1 MAGEPEMNNER
12 GFSLTELLIVIAI
25 LGFMM
30 GGLFTLQRQGQ
41 LAYMVGAARV
51 EVQQNGRIA
60 IESMM
65 TEIRSALAIN
75 AFPANCNTANG
86 GTSITFND
94 QNGVAV
100 TYSRTGASA
109 PYTLDRS
116 VGGVATTVI
125 GGVQSLRIW
134 CYNTSDALTANL
146 ADIRSIRVQV
156 TTRTERGA
164 VANSPG
170 DQRAIAEGRVR
181 LRNI

>member
-100 TYSRTGASA
+100 TYSLAGTDLMRTAG
-109 PYTLDRS
+109 L
-116 VGGVATTVI
+116 GGTPVI

-134 CYNTSDALTANL
+134 CYNTSDTLTANL
-146 ADIRSIRVQV
+146 ADIRTIRVQV

>member
-1 MAGEPEMNNER
+1 MNNER
-12 GFSLTELLIVIAI
+12 GFSLAELLIVIAI

-41 LAYMVGAARV
+41 LAYMVGSARV
-51 EVQQNGRIA
+51 EVQQNSRIA

-75 AFPANCNTANG
+75 AFPANCNSAAG
-86 GTSITFND
+86 GTTITFND
-94 QNGVAV
+94 QNGVAT
-100 TYSRTGASA
+100 TYSLAGTDLNRT
-109 PYTLDRS
+109 
-116 VGGVATTVI
+116 VGGVAATVI

-134 CYNTSDALTANL
+134 CYDTSDTLTATL
-146 ADIRSIRVQV
+146 ADIRTIRVQV

-170 DQRAIAEGRVR
+170 DQHAIAEGRVR

>member
-1 MAGEPEMNNER
+1 MNNDR
-12 GFSLTELLIVIAI
+12 GFSLAELLIVIAI

-41 LAYMVGAARV
+41 LAYMVGSARV

-65 TEIRSALAIN
+65 TEIRSALTIN
-75 AFPANCNTANG
+75 AYPANCNSANG
-86 GTSITFND
+86 GTSIVFND
-94 QNGVAV
+94 QNGVAT
-100 TYSRTGASA
+100 TYSLAGTNLNRT
-109 PYTLDRS
+109 

-134 CYNTSDALTANL
+134 CYNTSDTLTANL
-146 ADIRSIRVQV
+146 ADIRTIRVQI

>member
-1 MAGEPEMNNER
+1 VNNER
-12 GFSLTELLIVIAI
+12 GFSLTELLVVIAI

-41 LAYMVGAARV
+41 LAYMVGSARV

-65 TEIRSALAIN
+65 SEIRSALAIN
-75 AFPANCNTANG
+75 AFPANCNTAAG

-94 QNGVAV
+94 QNGVAT
-100 TYSRTGASA
+100 TYSLGGTDLNRTVAGVAT
-109 PYTLDRS
+109 PV
-116 VGGVATTVI
+116 VGGVQT
-125 GGVQSLRIW
+125 LRIW
-134 CYNTSDALTANL
+134 CYSTSDTLTATL
-146 ADIRSIRVQV
+146 ADIRTIRVQV

-164 VANSPG
+164 AANSPG

>member
-1 MAGEPEMNNER
+1 MNSER
-12 GFSLTELLIVIAI
+12 GFSLAELLIVIAI

-60 IESMM
+60 IETMM

-75 AFPANCNTANG
+75 AFPASCNTANG
-86 GTSITFND
+86 GTTITFND
-94 QNGVAV
+94 QNGVAT
-100 TYSRTGASA
+100 TYSLAGTDLNRT
-109 PYTLDRS
+109 
-116 VGGVATTVI
+116 VGGVATPVI

-134 CYNTSDALTANL
+134 CYNTSNTLTAALT
-146 ADIRSIRVQV
+146 DIRTIRVQV

-164 VANSPG
+164 AANSPG
-170 DQRAIAEGRVR
+170 DQHAISEGRVR

>member
-1 MAGEPEMNNER
+1 MSSER
-12 GFSLTELLIVIAI
+12 GFSLAELLIVIAI

-86 GTSITFND
+86 GTTITFND
-94 QNGVAV
+94 QNSVAT
-100 TYSRTGASA
+100 TYSLAGTNLNRT
-109 PYTLDRS
+109 

-125 GGVQSLRIW
+125 GGVQTLRIW
-134 CYNTSDALTANL
+134 CLNTSNTLTATL
-146 ADIRSIRVQV
+146 SDIRTIRVQV

-164 VANSPG
+164 AANSPG
-170 DQRAIAEGRVR
+170 DQHAISEGRVR

>member
-1 MAGEPEMNNER
+1 MNNER

-41 LAYMVGAARV
+41 LAYMVGSARV

-60 IESMM
+60 IEAMM

-75 AFPANCNTANG
+75 AYPASCNTANG
-86 GTSITFND
+86 GTSITFNN
-94 QNGVAV
+94 QNSEAI
-100 TYSRTGASA
+100 TYALAGTNLNRT
-109 PYTLDRS
+109 

-134 CYNTSDALTANL
+134 CYNTSDTLTANL
-146 ADIRSIRVQV
+146 ADIRTIRVQI

>member
-1 MAGEPEMNNER
+1 MNSER
-12 GFSLTELLIVIAI
+12 GFSLAELLIVIAI

-65 TEIRSALAIN
+65 TEIRSARTIN
-75 AFPANCNTANG
+75 AYPANCNTAGG
-86 GTSITFND
+86 GTTITFND
-94 QNGVAV
+94 QNDVAT
-100 TYSRTGASA
+100 TYSLAGTN
-109 PYTLDRS
+109 LDRT

-125 GGVQSLRIW
+125 GGVQSLKIW
-134 CYNTSDALTANL
+134 CYNTSNTLTATL
-146 ADIRSIRVQV
+146 ADIRTIRVQV

-164 VANSPG
+164 AANSPG
-170 DQRAIAEGRVR
+170 DQHAISEGRVR

>member
-1 MAGEPEMNNER
+1 MNSER

-30 GGLFTLQRQGQ
+30 AGLFTLQRQGQ

-86 GTSITFND
+86 GTTITFND
-94 QNGVAV
+94 QNGVAT
-100 TYSRTGASA
+100 TYSLTG
-109 PYTLDRS
+109 TNLNRS

-134 CYNTSDALTANL
+134 CYNTSNTLTATL
-146 ADIRSIRVQV
+146 ADIRTIRVQV

-164 VANSPG
+164 AANSPG
-170 DQRAIAEGRVR
+170 DQHAISEGRVR

>member
-1 MAGEPEMNNER
+1 MNSER

-30 GGLFTLQRQGQ
+30 AGLFTLQRQGQ

-86 GTSITFND
+86 GTTITFNA
-94 QNGVAV
+94 QNGVAT
-100 TYSRTGASA
+100 TYSLAGANLNRT
-109 PYTLDRS
+109 

-125 GGVQSLRIW
+125 GGVQSLKIW
-134 CYNTSDALTANL
+134 CYNTSNALTATL
-146 ADIRSIRVQV
+146 ADIRTIRVQI

-164 VANSPG
+164 AANSPG
-170 DQRAIAEGRVR
+170 DQRAISEGRVR

>member
-1 MAGEPEMNNER
+1 MNNER

-41 LAYMVGAARV
+41 LAYMVGSARV

-60 IESMM
+60 IETMM
-65 TEIRSALAIN
+65 TEIRSALAIT
-75 AFPANCNTANG
+75 AFPANCNSAAG
-86 GTSITFND
+86 GTTISFND
-94 QNGVAV
+94 QDSN
-100 TYSRTGASA
+100 
-109 PYTLDRS
+109 
-116 VGGVATTVI
+116 ATTYALAGTDLNRTKTVAGVTTTAAVI

-134 CYNTSDALTANL
+134 CLNTSDTLTANL
-146 ADIRSIRVQV
+146 ADIRTIRVQV

>member
-1 MAGEPEMNNER
+1 MNSER
-12 GFSLTELLIVIAI
+12 GFSLAELLIVIAI

-86 GTSITFND
+86 GTTITFND
-94 QNGVAV
+94 QNGVAT
-100 TYSRTGASA
+100 TYSLAGTN
-109 PYTLDRS
+109 LDRT

-125 GGVQSLRIW
+125 GGVQSLKIW
-134 CYNTSDALTANL
+134 CYNTSNTLTATL
-146 ADIRSIRVQV
+146 ADIRTIRVQV

-164 VANSPG
+164 AANSPG
-170 DQRAIAEGRVR
+170 DQHAISEGRVR

>member
-1 MAGEPEMNNER
+1 MSSER
-12 GFSLTELLIVIAI
+12 GFSLAELLIVIAI

-30 GGLFTLQRQGQ
+30 AGLFTLQRQGQ

-86 GTSITFND
+86 GTTITFND
-94 QNGVAV
+94 QNGVAT
-100 TYSRTGASA
+100 TYSLAGTNLNRT
-109 PYTLDRS
+109 

-125 GGVQSLRIW
+125 GGVQSLKIW
-134 CYNTSDALTANL
+134 CLNTSNTLTATL
-146 ADIRSIRVQV
+146 ADIRTIRVQI

-164 VANSPG
+164 GANSPG
-170 DQRAIAEGRVR
+170 DQRAISEGRVR

>member
-1 MAGEPEMNNER
+1 MNSER

-86 GTSITFND
+86 GTTITFND
-94 QNGVAV
+94 QNGVAT
-100 TYSRTGASA
+100 TYSLAGADLNRT
-109 PYTLDRS
+109 
-116 VGGVATTVI
+116 VGGVATTVV
-125 GGVQSLRIW
+125 GGVQTLRIW
-134 CYNTSDALTANL
+134 CYNTSNTLTATL
-146 ADIRSIRVQV
+146 ADIRTIRVQV

-164 VANSPG
+164 AANSPG
-170 DQRAIAEGRVR
+170 DQHAISEGRVR

>member
-1 MAGEPEMNNER
+1 MNSER
-12 GFSLTELLIVIAI
+12 GFSLAELLIVIAI

-86 GTSITFND
+86 GTTITFND
-94 QNGVAV
+94 QNGVAT
-100 TYSRTGASA
+100 TYSLAGTDLNRT
-109 PYTLDRS
+109 
-116 VGGVATTVI
+116 VGGVATPVI

-134 CYNTSDALTANL
+134 CYNTSNTLTAVL
-146 ADIRSIRVQV
+146 SDIRTIRVQV

-164 VANSPG
+164 AANSPG
-170 DQRAIAEGRVR
+170 DQRAVSEGRVR

>member
-1 MAGEPEMNNER
+1 MNSER

-65 TEIRSALAIN
+65 TEVRSALAIN

-86 GTSITFND
+86 GTTITFND
-94 QNGVAV
+94 QN
-100 TYSRTGASA
+100 
-109 PYTLDRS
+109 
-116 VGGVATTVI
+116 GVATTVI

-134 CYNTSDALTANL
+134 CYNTSNTLTATL
-146 ADIRSIRVQV
+146 GDIRTIRVQV

-164 VANSPG
+164 ATNSPG
-170 DQRAIAEGRVR
+170 DQHAISEGRVR